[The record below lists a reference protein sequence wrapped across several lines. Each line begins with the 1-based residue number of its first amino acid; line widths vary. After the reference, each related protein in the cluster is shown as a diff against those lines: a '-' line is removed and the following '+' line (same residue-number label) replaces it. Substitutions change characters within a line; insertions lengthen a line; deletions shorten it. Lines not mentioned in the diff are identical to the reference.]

1 MRTIGISEE
10 KGWKRKG
17 QDSDNHED
25 KKEDKPRRSD
35 DPLKLHYKNYTQLS
49 EPQPYIL
56 VAIERTDLLK
66 FPKGMNRPMGKD
78 RNAHYIFHKTYEHNI
93 DRCWDLM
100 IQIESLIRNRRLQ
113 RYIKIEDRD
122 RKRHK
127 ERVERR
133 DWWMDERQDGDWGR

>member
-1 MRTIGISEE
+1 
-10 KGWKRKG
+10 
-17 QDSDNHED
+17 
-25 KKEDKPRRSD
+25 
-35 DPLKLHYKNYTQLS
+35 
-49 EPQPYIL
+49 
-56 VAIERTDLLK
+56 
-66 FPKGMNRPMGKD
+66 MGKD

-93 DRCWDLM
+93 DRCRDLM

-133 DWWMDERQDGDWGR
+133 D